1 MTNTVRRA
9 SFPIAT
15 AAVLLIATSSPVLG
29 AGEQH
34 PFPQHVAYAPGTI
47 RPNHQTAAQQDDAVR
62 AYYDQWKAEYLTTEN
77 TADPSHWRVR
87 FGKTAPNRDITVSEG
102 QGFGMIVVALMAG
115 HDAEAQDIFDGLW
128 SFVRANPSNIDPRLM
143 GFKVPPDVPGVTD
156 SAFDGDCDIAYGLLL
171 ADAQW
176 GSAGA
181 VDYAG
186 DAGTLITAI
195 LESTIGP
202 VSRLPMLGDWT
213 DPGGKKFNEYTPRSS
228 DFILDHFRAFERA
241 IGDPVWA
248 EVVSASQ
255 DVIDALQ
262 ARYTRNRQL
271 DLNTGLL
278 PDFIKVSP
286 TTLLPKPARGGFL
299 EGRFDG
305 RYYYNAV
312 RDPWRLGTDAL
323 LNDDARSLAA
333 TRLIATWSN
342 LAAGGDPASIKGG
355 YRLNGKPLP
364 GSDYF
369 SIVFA
374 APFGVAAMTD
384 PAQQAWLNAIYDAVS
399 TTHEEYYEDSVTLLS
414 LLVMTGNYWDPTT
427 IGP

>member
-1 MTNTVRRA
+1 MTNTLRR
-9 SFPIAT
+9 SSLSIARL
-15 AAVLLIATSSPVLG
+15 AMLLVAVATPAFG

-34 PFPQHVAYAPGTI
+34 PFPQHVTYAPGTI
-47 RPNHQTAAQQDDAVR
+47 RPSHQTVTQQDDAVR
-62 AYYDQWKAEYLTTEN
+62 AYYDQWKADYLTTDN
-77 TADPSHWRVR
+77 TTDPSHWRVR

-102 QGFGMIVVALMAG
+102 QGFGMVIVALMAG
-115 HDAEAQDIFDGLW
+115 HDPQAQEIFDGLW
-128 SFVRANPSNIDPRLM
+128 GFVQANPSNIDPRLM

-176 GSAGA
+176 GSAGD
-181 VDYAG
+181 VDYAA
-186 DAGTLITAI
+186 DAAVLITAI
-195 LESTIGP
+195 RESTIGP

-213 DPGGKKFNEYTPRSS
+213 DPAGKRFNQYTPRSS

-241 IGDPVWA
+241 TGDSVWA
-248 EVVSASQ
+248 DVVDVSQ
-255 DVIDALQ
+255 DVIESLQ
-262 ARYTRNRQL
+262 DRYTRNRRL
-271 DLNTGLL
+271 GVNTGLL
-278 PDFIKVSP
+278 PDFIKVTP
-286 TTLLPKPARGGFL
+286 TTFAAKPARGGFL

-323 LNDDARSLAA
+323 LNDDARSLVA
-333 TRLIATWSN
+333 TRLIAVWSN
-342 LAAGGDPASIKGG
+342 LAAEGDPANIKGG

-384 PAQQAWLNAIYDAVS
+384 PAQQDWLNAIYDAVS